1 MKKIPLVIILSVF
14 LSFALMGQQTKL
26 KIGHINTNELMQL
39 MPGRDTAEQV
49 LTVYAQNLQKQLEAM
64 VEEFQT
70 KYSDYLANENQFID
84 AIKQVKQK
92 ELLDLQTR
100 IEDFQEEAQN
110 LLVAKEQELLNP
122 LIDKAKKAIEEVAKE
137 KGYTYILDTG
147 TGVVLYWESGDDI
160 MSFVKDK
167 LGIK

>member
-1 MKKIPLVIILSVF
+1 
-14 LSFALMGQQTKL
+14 
-26 KIGHINTNELMQL
+26 MQL

-100 IEDFQEEAQN
+100 IEDFQEEAQK

>member
-1 MKKIPLVIILSVF
+1 MCIRDS
-14 LSFALMGQQTKL
+14 
-26 KIGHINTNELMQL
+26 INTNELMQL

-100 IEDFQEEAQN
+100 IEDFQEEAQK